1 MAEQERLVRVFS
13 RAQIQAKVRTLAR
26 AIRQDYQ
33 GRELVVIGVLKG
45 AFIFLADLIRALR
58 LPLTLHFV
66 SVSSY
71 GARTESSGAATIN
84 APHTLSVEGQ
94 DVLVVEAILDTGLS
108 MKVLLEYLQARS
120 PRSVRVCA
128 LIDKRER
135 RTEPIRAD
143 YVGFVLTAGFI
154 VGYGIDYAE
163 KYRYLSEIYR
173 VELESAAPSGIAPT
187 SLGERS
193 E

>member
-13 RAQIQAKVRTLAR
+13 RAQIQAKVQTLAR
-26 AIRQDYQ
+26 AIRRDYQ
-33 GRELVVIGVLKG
+33 GREPVVIGVLKG

-71 GARTESSGAATIN
+71 GSRTESSGATTIN
-84 APHTLSVEGQ
+84 ALHTLSVEGQ
-94 DVLVVEAILDTGLS
+94 DVLVVEDILDTGLS
-108 MKVLLEYLQARS
+108 MKVPLEHLQTRS

-128 LIDKRER
+128 LIDQRER
-135 RTEPIRAD
+135 RTESIRAD
-143 YVGFVLTAGFI
+143 YVGFVLRAGFI

-163 KYRYLSEIYR
+163 KYRYLPEIYR
-173 VELESAAPSGIAPT
+173 MELESATPAGVAPSPM
-187 SLGERS
+187 GERS